1 MFYGAHSL
9 STLRL
14 FMGGVCCYHYTMEL
28 IRCLRLQEERD
39 KEMVDKVRAQE
50 QVMHQDKLIS
60 DLLAKLQK
68 YEKKYGKLKDT

>member
-1 MFYGAHSL
+1 
-9 STLRL
+9 
-14 FMGGVCCYHYTMEL
+14 MEL

-68 YEKKYGKLKDT
+68 YEKKYGKLKE